1 MHALGVCSLSEG
13 VRHLG
18 RYVLGREIGRGE
30 HGVVFEA
37 TEAGSGRL
45 LAIKTFRTDLANDP
59 HAYVRKLGERLLDV
73 SQLHHPGI
81 VRIIEQGVSA
91 DDGMPWVAME
101 RVDARSLR
109 QLLDA
114 LPRLSFEW
122 VRSIGLQA
130 AEALAHAHANG
141 VTHGGLTAS
150 NVLIDGAGRVAVT
163 DFALPATAPDALPA
177 MPQYLSPEQVR
188 GVSPD
193 ARSDVFSLGA
203 LLFEMLVGRPPFGS
217 PLTGS
222 LSSVLENIACALTP
236 TPSAIDTD
244 VPPDLDRLVMKA
256 LAKSPVDRF
265 RGAAELAAA
274 LRKAQLAPAVPMP
287 AATSVVATPPSVQSK
302 PPASEPGGPQ
312 SLRRGQS
319 QRPAI
324 PVDDVL
330 AELVAD
336 IDAFAARGAP
346 EPSIGKA
353 AGEANKRPLRESGAP
368 AAVPAFP
375 TLHGEIPAAH
385 AITAAPGAA
394 STAPV
399 KAGASSL
406 LADLAGE
413 AQRIRMHNAQM
424 QRGERAVRTDAEN
437 SLAGR
442 MLLVRDYFTQ
452 LAAQLNVI
460 KPQVARDYPLL
471 GLGELRGLA
480 WQTSDVNTRN
490 RGSEGPDQL
499 VRVSLAYLLRGQA
512 LMRCERD
519 PQAAHALRVTLREHG
534 LRFEEQAARDEQNR
548 LRAQVFDVAPEVRG
562 RVEFNADYANLSL
575 RLTLQNVERFGV
587 VDYQPPPDDAAME
600 WLDELARLILGQPS
614 RFATLARLIVPT
626 P

>member
-1 MHALGVCSLSEG
+1 MSDAT
-13 VRHLG
+13 RHLG
-18 RYVLGREIGRGE
+18 RYLLGREIGRGE

-45 LAIKTFRTDLANDP
+45 LAIKTFRIDLANDP

-81 VRIIEQGVSA
+81 VRIIEQGVGA

-150 NVLIDGAGRVAVT
+150 NLLIDGAGRVAVT
-163 DFALPATAPDALPA
+163 DFALPAPAPDALPA

-188 GVSPD
+188 GVPPD

-222 LSSVLENIACALTP
+222 LSSVLENIACAPTP
-236 TPSAIDTD
+236 TPSAIDSD
-244 VPPDLDRLVMKA
+244 VPPDLDLLVMKA

-265 RGAAELAAA
+265 HGAAELAAA
-274 LRKAQLAPAVPMP
+274 LRRAQLAPAAPGLP
-287 AATSVVATPPSVQSK
+287 AAPVAVAPPPVQPS
-302 PPASEPGGPQ
+302 PESGGPQ

-319 QRPAI
+319 QRPVM

-346 EPSIGKA
+346 SRRSGRRPVKRTSA
-353 AGEANKRPLRESGAP
+353 PCVSRWRQPLSRRFRPCMAKRPRPAQVRLRQGSPSGTVR
-368 AAVPAFP
+368 AV
-375 TLHGEIPAAH
+375 
-385 AITAAPGAA
+385 
-394 STAPV
+394 
-399 KAGASSL
+399 AGASSL

-413 AQRIRMHNAQM
+413 AQRIRVHNAQM
-424 QRGERAVRTDAEN
+424 QRGERAVRTEAEN
-437 SLAGR
+437 TLAGR
-442 MLLVRDYFTQ
+442 MLLVRDYFTPAGGAAERDQ
-452 LAAQLNVI
+452 AAGCARLPAARPRRAAGPRLAGI
-460 KPQVARDYPLL
+460 
-471 GLGELRGLA
+471 
-480 WQTSDVNTRN
+480 
-490 RGSEGPDQL
+490 
-499 VRVSLAYLLRGQA
+499 
-512 LMRCERD
+512 RCEY
-519 PQAAHALRVTLREHG
+519 
-534 LRFEEQAARDEQNR
+534 
-548 LRAQVFDVAPEVRG
+548 AQP
-562 RVEFNADYANLSL
+562 
-575 RLTLQNVERFGV
+575 
-587 VDYQPPPDDAAME
+587 
-600 WLDELARLILGQPS
+600 GQ
-614 RFATLARLIVPT
+614 
-626 P
+626 

>member
-1 MHALGVCSLSEG
+1 MSDAT
-13 VRHLG
+13 RHLG
-18 RYVLGREIGRGE
+18 RYLLGREIGRGE

-45 LAIKTFRTDLANDP
+45 LAIKTFRIDLANDP

-81 VRIIEQGVSA
+81 VRIIEQGVGA

-150 NVLIDGAGRVAVT
+150 NLLIDGAGRVAVT
-163 DFALPATAPDALPA
+163 DFALPAPAPDALPA

-188 GVSPD
+188 GVPPD

-222 LSSVLENIACALTP
+222 LSSVLENIACAPTP
-236 TPSAIDTD
+236 TPSAIDSD
-244 VPPDLDRLVMKA
+244 VPPDLDLLVMKA

-265 RGAAELAAA
+265 HGAAELAAA
-274 LRKAQLAPAVPMP
+274 LRRAQLAPAAPGLP
-287 AATSVVATPPSVQSK
+287 AAPVAVAPPPVQPS
-302 PPASEPGGPQ
+302 PESGGPQ

-319 QRPAI
+319 QRPVM

-353 AGEANKRPLRESGAP
+353 AGESNKRPLRESVAP

-375 TLHGEIPAAH
+375 TLHREMPAAS
-385 AITAAPGAA
+385 A
-394 STAPV
+394 SPSASGSPSTTPV
-399 KAGASSL
+399 RAGAGASSL

-413 AQRIRMHNAQM
+413 AQLIRTRNAQM
-424 QRGERAVRTDAEN
+424 QRGERAVRTEAEN
-437 SLAGR
+437 TLAGR

-452 LAAQLNVI
+452 FAAQLNVI
-460 KPQVARDYPLL
+460 KPQVARDYPLF

-480 WQTSDVNTRN
+480 WQASDVNTRN

-519 PQAAHALRVTLREHG
+519 PQAAHALRVTLREYG

-562 RVEFNADYANLSL
+562 RVEFNADYANLTL

-587 VDYQPPPDDAAME
+587 VDYQPPPE
-600 WLDELARLILGQPS
+600 
-614 RFATLARLIVPT
+614 T
-626 P
+626 PVRNGSMNWPV